1 MNKQLTIIGTITK
14 DKLYFKDSTVNIFGG
29 APWFASELSKK
40 FQIPL
45 QIATTIGEDFSLKD
59 LSSHVLPSSVINKVK
74 GRNTS
79 IEIYMTKKELPAIVT
94 NFSGKIKNTDKLN
107 AGSVLI
113 VSTLF
118 NEVDLPSLKK
128 LRKKFNTIILDIQG
142 YTRPTYHKGILLS
155 DKIKKQPENLTDI
168 CQAIDIMKLNE
179 SEFKV
184 LFPNRSLKQKMINLH
199 NLGIQSI
206 ILTKGKK
213 GCALST
219 GKQIIQF
226 KSNKSGVKNF
236 LGAGDKFLILI
247 GKFLLEGNLI
257 TKSLPKAQRELEKLI
272 D

>member
-14 DKLYFKDSTVNIFGG
+14 DKLYFKDSVVDILGG

-45 QIATTIGEDFSLKD
+45 QLATNIGEDFSSKE
-59 LSSHVLPSSVINKVK
+59 LSHYVLPSSVVNKIK
-74 GRNTS
+74 GKNTS

-94 NFSGKIKNTDKLN
+94 NFSGKIKNTDRLE

-118 NEVDLPSLKK
+118 DEVDLPSLKK
-128 LRKKFNTIILDIQG
+128 LRNKFNTIILDIQG
-142 YTRPTYHKGILLS
+142 YTRPTYFKGIHLS
-155 DKIKKQPENLTDI
+155 DKIKKQPENLKNI
-168 CQAIDIMKLNE
+168 CKMIDIMKLNE

-184 LFPNRSLKQKMINLH
+184 LFPNRSVKQKMNNLH
-199 NLGIQSI
+199 KLGIKSI

-213 GCALST
+213 GYVLST
-219 GKQIIQF
+219 DKQIISF

-236 LGAGDKFLILI
+236 LGAGDKFLILV

-257 TKSLPKAQRELEKLI
+257 AQSLPKAQLELEKLI